1 VFDSITDAFSKAET
15 LLGEG
20 FEVRI
25 LPLKSKGDCQQ

>member
-1 VFDSITDAFSKAET
+1 MFSTIADAFGKAEA

-25 LPLKSKGDCQQ
+25 LPLPTVKP